1 MLLLHAYFS
10 LFFMACKKF
19 KIIIKK
25 CEDNVCIKR
34 DFFSFF
40 NVIFNYYFNIYC
52 GPNEK
57 EKKTHKTAACTA
69 VSIVLL
75 SSFWPFIIYKTK
87 EFTHQL
93 KVGHFILNL
102 FNFLDTTLKN
112 IPLIRFSCII
122 YNLLLI

>member
-1 MLLLHAYFS
+1 MLLLHASFS
-10 LFFMACKKF
+10 LFFMARKKF

-25 CEDNVCIKR
+25 CKDNVCTKR

-52 GPNEK
+52 GSNGREK
-57 EKKTHKTAACTA
+57 RTHETAACTA
-69 VSIVLL
+69 VSIVFLY
-75 SSFWPFIIYKTK
+75 SFWPFSIYKTK

-93 KVGHFILNL
+93 KVKNSTLNL
-102 FNFLDTTLKN
+102 FNFLDITHKN